1 MRVTFMKLPGNGE
14 KSLDFQGESWVS
26 VERVLREASRVYA
39 VANIATGNE
48 ITVNGE
54 TVKPSEFSSKAVY
67 GGDSVVA
74 SGTVKGAS

>member
-14 KSLDFQGESWVS
+14 KTLDYPGETWVA
-26 VERVLREASRVYA
+26 VDKVLRDASRLYGVT
-39 VANIATGNE
+39 NIATGNE

-54 TVKPSEFSSKAVY
+54 TVKPGDFANRPVY

-74 SGTVKGAS
+74 SGTVKGA